1 MWLGKEVSK
10 YGPRNLNYYEC
21 KTIMNKFV
29 VLTQKKASD
38 FIWLEK
44 EKTAHKHSSNDSIGL
59 IQHLV
64 GIQPLE

>member
-1 MWLGKEVSK
+1 
-10 YGPRNLNYYEC
+10 
-21 KTIMNKFV
+21 MNKFV